1 MSKHVALSKE
11 QHKDLRINT
20 DRSIELG
27 DGVMSCITV
36 PNELR
41 NVQNHYPILFQ
52 LNPERDEYRLVALFG
67 FTNGENLFLK
77 NGLWDAR
84 YKPLAIEIQPFL
96 IGMPREDGGEKQ
108 VHIDIGNPRVNTDDG
123 IRVFDN
129 HGSPT
134 EFLETIS
141 TKLAALH
148 DGYERSPG
156 FIACLKK
163 YDLIEPLV
171 MEIELRDG
179 SNNRLVGFHTIN
191 EDKLRSLDGHA
202 LDEMSKKG
210 YLLPTFMI
218 LASMS
223 NVVSLVDRKNA
234 LISNV

>member
-11 QHKDLRINT
+11 KHKDLRIST

-52 LNPERDEYRLVALFG
+52 LNPEREEYRLVTLFG

-77 NGLWDAR
+77 NGVWDAR
-84 YKPLAIEIQPFL
+84 YKPLAIDIQPFL

-108 VHIDIGNPRVNTDDG
+108 VHIDLGSPRVSADDG
-123 IRVFDN
+123 IRIFDN

-134 EFLETIS
+134 EFLDAIS
-141 TKLAALH
+141 VKLATLH
-148 DGYERSPG
+148 DGYERCPK
-156 FIACLKK
+156 FIDCLQK

-171 MEIELRDG
+171 MEIELLDG
-179 SNNRLVGFHTIN
+179 STNRLVGFHTIN
-191 EDKLRSLDGHA
+191 EDKLQSLDGHA
-202 LDEMSKKG
+202 LNEMNQKG

-218 LASMS
+218 LASLS
-223 NVVSLVDRKNA
+223 NIVSLVNRKND
-234 LISNV
+234 LIANV

>member
-11 QHKDLRINT
+11 QHKDLRIST

-41 NVQNHYPILFQ
+41 NIQNHYPILFQ
-52 LNPERDEYRLVALFG
+52 LNPERDEYHLLALFG
-67 FTNGENLFLK
+67 FSNGENLFLK
-77 NGLWDAR
+77 DGLWDAR

-96 IGMPREDGGEKQ
+96 IGMPREDSGEKQ
-108 VHIDIGNPRVNTDDG
+108 VHIDMGSPKVNADDG
-123 IRVFDN
+123 IRIFDN
-129 HGSPT
+129 LGSPT

-141 TKLAALH
+141 AKLAALH
-148 DGYERSPG
+148 DGYKRSSD

-179 SNNRLVGFHTIN
+179 SKNRLVGFYAIN
-191 EDKLRSLDGHA
+191 EDKLRSLDGNA
-202 LDEMSKKG
+202 LNEMNQKN
-210 YLLPTFMI
+210 YLLPAFMI

-223 NVVSLVDRKNA
+223 NIVGLVDRKNNQ
-234 LISNV
+234 ISDV

>member
-11 QHKDLRINT
+11 KHKDLRINT

-27 DGVMSCITV
+27 DGVMSSITV

-41 NVQNHYPILFQ
+41 NIQNHYPILFQ
-52 LNPERDEYRLVALFG
+52 LNQERDEYRLVALFG

-96 IGMPREDGGEKQ
+96 IGMPREDSGEKQ
-108 VHIDIGNPRVNTDDG
+108 VHIDIENPRVNTDDG

-134 EFLETIS
+134 EFLEAIS
-141 TKLAALH
+141 TKLSALH
-148 DGYERSPG
+148 DGYQRSPE
-156 FIACLKK
+156 FIACLQK

-191 EDKLRSLDGHA
+191 EDKLRSLDGNA
-202 LDEMSKKG
+202 LAEMNDKG

-223 NVVSLVDRKNA
+223 NIVSLVDRKNA
-234 LISNV
+234 QISNA